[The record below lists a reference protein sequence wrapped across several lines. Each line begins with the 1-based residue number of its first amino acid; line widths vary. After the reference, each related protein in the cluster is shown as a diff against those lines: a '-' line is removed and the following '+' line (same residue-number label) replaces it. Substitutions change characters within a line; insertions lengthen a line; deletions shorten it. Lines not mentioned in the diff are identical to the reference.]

1 MEEIRVKT
9 GEEKGKM
16 DMLNIKRFNK
26 KFLPDC
32 SRVIIK
38 PHIPASENRIKNIIT
53 RVLNMPDEKVKQVL
67 DRVVINFST
76 RHKNIWESFDKNY
89 DEIKK
94 YIPKNTQIS
103 NSRKALLGAY
113 FSSEYSIQAAAFFN
127 PSIVAHPDQSDL
139 PEGSLRFILSFR
151 SVGEGH
157 ISSIEFRSGVVDEHC
172 NFTFDEVSPYA
183 ERAKVVSNPVYDKST
198 FFMKL
203 AEMQNPEDVIS
214 KQVYDL
220 LSEEFLLSDL
230 VSVLQMVIDPSNK
243 DIGDNIMWLAKSNY
257 ELQFKLDQK
266 LSEKIIFPA
275 SSNDS
280 NGIED
285 ARFVR
290 FVDDDGTVT
299 YYATYTAYNGHN
311 ILPQIIETKDFL
323 TFKMITLNGEFSKN
337 KGMALFPRKINGKYM
352 MISRVDGE
360 NLYLMSSDN
369 LHFWQKAELL
379 KEPEDSW
386 EFVQIGNC
394 GSPVET
400 DKGWILLTHGVGPM
414 REYSIGIILLDIDNP
429 TQIIGNMVEPL
440 LICNQEE
447 REGYVPNVVYS
458 CGAIIHKDNLII
470 PYAMSDTCSGIATI
484 SVSELLAK
492 IRKEGDIKDYAKS
505 K

>member
-1 MEEIRVKT
+1 
-9 GEEKGKM
+9 
-16 DMLNIKRFNK
+16 MLNMKRIDK
-26 KFLPDC
+26 KFQPDY

-38 PHIPASENRIKNIIT
+38 PHIPAAEDRIRNIIG
-53 RVLNMPDEKVKQVL
+53 RVLNLSEEKVKQIL
-67 DRVVINFST
+67 DRVIANFSN
-76 RHKNIWESFDKNY
+76 RHKNVWDAFETNY
-89 DEIKK
+89 NEVKR
-94 YIPKNTQIS
+94 YIPQNNIQMS
-103 NSRKALLGAY
+103 DNRRALLGAY

-127 PSIVAHPDQSDL
+127 PSIVAHPDQNRV

-157 ISSIEFRSGVVDEHC
+157 ISSIEFRSGIVDKDC
-172 NFTFDEVSPYA
+172 SFTFDKVSRYA
-183 ERAKVVSNPVYDKST
+183 ERANIASNPVYDKAT
-198 FFMKL
+198 FFLKL
-203 AEMQNPEDVIS
+203 SEMQGSDDSIY

-220 LSEEFLLSDL
+220 LPDEFLLSDL
-230 VSVLQMVIDPSNK
+230 IAVLQMVIDPMHK

-257 ELQFKLDQK
+257 ELQFQLDQD

-275 SSNDS
+275 SQNDS

-337 KGMALFPRKINGKYM
+337 KGMALFPRKIDGKYM

-369 LHFWQKAELL
+369 IHFWQKSEIL
-379 KEPEDSW
+379 KAPEHFW

-394 GSPVET
+394 GSPIET
-400 DKGWILLTHGVGPM
+400 DRGWILLTHGVGPM
-414 REYSIGIILLDIDNP
+414 REYSIGIILLDLENP
-429 TQIIGNMVEPL
+429 SKIIGNMVEPL
-440 LICNQEE
+440 LICTQEE

-458 CGAIIHKDNLII
+458 CGSIIHNDNLII
-470 PYAMSDTCSGIATI
+470 PYAMSDTCSGIVTLSI
-484 SVSELLAK
+484 SELFDNIK
-492 IRKEGDIKDYAKS
+492 IEKDISTYAKFT
-505 K
+505 